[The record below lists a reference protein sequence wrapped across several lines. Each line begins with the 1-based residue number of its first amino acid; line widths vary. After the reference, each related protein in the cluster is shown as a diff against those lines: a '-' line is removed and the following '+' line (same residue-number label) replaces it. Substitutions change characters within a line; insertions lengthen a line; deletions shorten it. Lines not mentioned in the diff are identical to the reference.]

1 MRISATCP
9 KCKTHNTFA
18 DYNVVT
24 LCRDCHTPLIHPLED
39 VPDRDDVPCITDIYP
54 EPDPE
59 PPSDVE

>member
-39 VPDRDDVPCITDIYP
+39 FPDRDDDIYP
-54 EPDPE
+54 EPDP
-59 PPSDVE
+59 